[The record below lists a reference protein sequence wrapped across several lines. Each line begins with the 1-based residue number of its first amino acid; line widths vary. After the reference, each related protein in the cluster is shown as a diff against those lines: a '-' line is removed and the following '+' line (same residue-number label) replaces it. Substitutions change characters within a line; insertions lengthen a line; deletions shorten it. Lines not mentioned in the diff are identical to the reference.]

1 MSAANE
7 LNAGERLITHAA
19 DVTDKA
25 QVAALV
31 DAVTRR
37 LGRIDM
43 LVNNAGANVKN
54 RAVKDMDLETWDRQ
68 IAANLNS
75 AFYCIFAV
83 LPQMRARQDGVIVNV
98 SSISGKRA
106 TPLGGIAYSAAK
118 FGMSAVGI
126 CLGVEEKDNGIR
138 VTNIYPGEV
147 DTPILVNRP
156 VAVDG
161 GASGEDSE
169 AGGRGG
175 GGVVRVLAAAAGA
188 RAGADHHAD
197 EPGVCVKAHRSGV
210 ICPQSGQSRPP
221 RPPRPPCCAV
231 TKAVVLAE
239 FAPGR
244 KCDDLLE
251 GRLDPGCLKDGL
263 KLDFN
268 RRWHGPGLA

>member
-1 MSAANE
+1 MGKLDGKIALVTGGGSGIGLETARAFLGAGASVAIAGRNSDKLRAAAGE
-7 LNAGERLITHAA
+7 LKAGERVLAHAA
-19 DVTDKA
+19 DVSDKS

-37 LGRIDM
+37 FGRIDI

-54 RAVKDMDLETWDRQ
+54 RAMKDMDVETWDRQ

-83 LPQMRARQDGVIVNV
+83 LPQMRARQDGMIVNI

-106 TPLGGIAYSAAK
+106 GPLGGVAYSAAK

-156 VAVDG
+156 APLT
-161 GASGEDSE
+161 AEHLSKILRPED
-169 AGGRGG
+169 
-175 GGVVRVLAAAAGA
+175 VAAAVLF
-188 RAGADHHAD
+188 
-197 EPGVCVKAHRSGV
+197 VCTL
-210 ICPQSGQSRPP
+210 PP
-221 RPPRPPCCAV
+221 RAHVPELV
-231 TKAVVLAE
+231 I
-239 FAPGR
+239 APTSQ
-244 KCDDLLE
+244 
-251 GRLDPGCLKDGL
+251 
-263 KLDFN
+263 
-268 RRWHGPGLA
+268 AYV